1 MIQTTL
7 LQNLFQE
14 EIYKIDPK
22 LLVVIDKE
30 WSEIST
36 DECVLLEKILKALKL
51 TLASVQILTRPEF
64 LPNDFRAFAPA
75 NVIAFGSKLKNSE
88 KMYEGIQIDGTTVVV
103 ADALDHLDE
112 AKKRNLWLTLR
123 QVFQN

>member
-1 MIQTTL
+1 MTQTL

-22 LLVVIDKE
+22 TLVVIDKE

-36 DECVLLEKILKALKL
+36 DECILLEKILKALKL
-51 TLASVQILTRPEF
+51 TLASVQILSRSEF

-75 NVIAFGSKLKNSE
+75 NIIAFGSKLKNSE
-88 KMYEGIQIDGTTVVV
+88 KMYEGIQIEGTTIVV
-103 ADALDHLDE
+103 ADALDQLDE
-112 AKKRNLWLTLR
+112 AKKRNLWLTLK
-123 QVFQN
+123 QVFQS

>member
-1 MIQTTL
+1 MSYTTL

-14 EIYKIDPK
+14 EIYKINSK
-22 LLVVIDKE
+22 LLVVINKE

-36 DECVLLEKILKALKL
+36 DECILLEKILKALKL
-51 TLASVQILTRPEF
+51 NLASVQILAKPEF

-75 NVIAFGSKLKNSE
+75 KIIAFGSKLKNSQ
-88 KMYEGIQIDGTTVVV
+88 KMYEGIQIEETTVVV
-103 ADALDHLDE
+103 ADALDQLDE
-112 AKKRNLWLTLR
+112 VKKRNLWLTLR